1 MASKNP
7 RKTAVEAG
15 SGSRLSD
22 LAYKRIMEILFERKL
37 LAGSFVSQAELV
49 ALTGVPVGPLRDALR
64 VLEAEGVLTVH
75 PRTGVQFVKPGFE
88 LTRSTYQFRAIIE
101 AAAVAVFTQ
110 MAPEKEILEL
120 AKRND
125 EALAAVRADG
135 LTLPVIEQMENLEQL
150 LHGSIVASLNNPLI
164 DSAYKR
170 IHNYLRLIRLDRR
183 LTPPLAI
190 QSLTEHTSIIDACHR
205 RDSAAAVAALQAHFS
220 AALQRYFGL
229 Y

>member
-1 MASKNP
+1 
-7 RKTAVEAG
+7 
-15 SGSRLSD
+15 
-22 LAYKRIMEILFERKL
+22 LA
-37 LAGSFVSQAELV
+37 AGSFVSQAELV

-101 AAAVAVFTQ
+101 TAAVAVFAYTAAEQ
-110 MAPEKEILEL
+110 DILEL
-120 AKRND
+120 ARRND
-125 EALAAVRADG
+125 EALAAVRTYG
-135 LTLPVIEQMENLEQL
+135 LTVPIVEQVEALEQL

-164 DSAYKR
+164 DSAYRR

-183 LTPPLAI
+183 LTAPLAI
-190 QSLTEHTSIIDACHR
+190 QSLTEHAAIIDTCRR
-205 RDSAAAVAALQAHFS
+205 RDSAAAVTALQAHFN